1 MKKSVVYTSNSG
13 NTKLLA
19 DTIAKEIGVE
29 AVKVKEATNEAD
41 VLYIGFWA
49 QAFSCPKDVA
59 EFLASLNNKKVFLF
73 GTAGY
78 NFTEE
83 FFNGILDAA
92 SEHIND
98 TNEIIGRFMCQ
109 GEVSEAKQQAM
120 IKMDA
125 EKFAGMK
132 ENIDK
137 AINHPDAADLANLVK
152 AL

>member
-1 MKKSVVYTSNSG
+1 MTKSVIYTSNTG
-13 NTKLLA
+13 NTKTLA
-19 DTIAKEIGVE
+19 DAIAKEIGVE

-41 VLYIGFWA
+41 VLYVGFWA

-59 EFLASLNNKKVFLF
+59 EFLASLNHKKVFLF

-83 FFNGILDAA
+83 FYNGILDAA

-98 TNEIIGRFMCQ
+98 SNEIIGKFMCQ
-109 GEVSEAKQQAM
+109 GEVSAAKQQA
-120 IKMDA
+120 IQKMDA
-125 EKFAGMK
+125 EKFASMK

-137 AINHPDAADLANLVK
+137 AANHPDAADVANLVGM
-152 AL
+152 L